1 MSKKQWKVIIV
12 DDDPVVLT
20 ILHTVFLR
28 EGWGVAT
35 AENGISGLQLI
46 REQAADLVVLDLMLP
61 LLNGWEICKLLRE
74 ENSIPILMLT
84 ALDQEDHLVKG
95 LQLGADDYVTKPFSP
110 REVLARAQ
118 AILRRVRPE
127 KFALQPLDIG
137 SFSIDPN
144 RQLVLVADEV
154 LRLTPAEFLILYH
167 LAKNKATVLTRQK
180 IIELSSANGELTEGM
195 ERTADA
201 HIKNLRRK
209 LAMASENGL
218 SIETVRGVGYKM
230 VVC

>member
-28 EGWGVAT
+28 EGWIVAT
-35 AENGISGLQLI
+35 AENGVCGLRLI
-46 REQAADLVVLDLMLP
+46 REQAPDLVVLDLMLP
-61 LLNGWEICKLLRE
+61 MLNGWEICKLLRK
-74 ENSIPILMLT
+74 ENTIPILMLT

-180 IIELSSANGELTEGM
+180 IIELSSAHGELTEGM

>member
-1 MSKKQWKVIIV
+1 MKILVV
-12 DDDPVVLT
+12 DDERLLVKGIKFNLENDGY
-20 ILHTVFLR
+20 TVDSAHD
-28 EGWGVAT
+28 GAT
-35 AENGISGLQLI
+35 ALTLFRENRYDLI
-46 REQAADLVVLDLMLP
+46 LLDLMLP
-61 LLNGWEICKLLRE
+61 EVDGLSVCRAIRE
-74 ENSIPILMLT
+74 SSNVPVIMLT
-84 ALDQEDHLVKG
+84 AKG
-95 LQLGADDYVTKPFSP
+95 DGSDKLIGFEYGADDYVTKPFSP

-118 AILRRVRPE
+118 AILRRTRPE
-127 KFALQPLDIG
+127 KHALQILDIG
-137 SFSIDPN
+137 HLCIDPI
-144 RQLVLVADEV
+144 RHVASVAGEV
-154 LRLTPAEFLILYH
+154 LRLTPAEFRILYH
-167 LAKNKATVLTRQK
+167 LAQKKETVLTRQK

>member
-84 ALDQEDHLVKG
+84 ALDQEDQLIKG

-110 REVLARAQ
+110 REVLAR
-118 AILRRVRPE
+118 RRRYYDAPDR
-127 KFALQPLDIG
+127 KNMRCK
-137 SFSIDPN
+137 S
-144 RQLVLVADEV
+144 
-154 LRLTPAEFLILYH
+154 LT
-167 LAKNKATVLTRQK
+167 
-180 IIELSSANGELTEGM
+180 
-195 ERTADA
+195 
-201 HIKNLRRK
+201 
-209 LAMASENGL
+209 
-218 SIETVRGVGYKM
+218 
-230 VVC
+230 